1 MVELEPL
8 VVPRLLVVEDQ
19 RVLLRSLIRGL
30 TAEGYSVSG
39 ASTGAEGYRL
49 ASTEPPDVMVLDL
62 LLPDG
67 DGIQTLQRLRA
78 EGFTRPVL
86 ILTACD
92 AIEERIRGLDS
103 GADDYLVKPFA
114 FGELVARLKALLRR
128 AVSSSGTVLHVN
140 DLVIDILS
148 RRVKRAGWDIE
159 LTPRQYELLE
169 YLARHRGQVVSK
181 QILAENVW
189 RTATATWTNVIEVL
203 INQLRKRIERP
214 GCDLLIHTVRGEGY
228 LLGDLPC

>member
-8 VVPRLLVVEDQ
+8 VVTRLLVVEDQ
-19 RVLLRSLIRGL
+19 RVLLKSLLRGL

-39 ASTGAEGYRL
+39 ASTGAECYRL

-67 DGIQTLQRLRA
+67 NGIETLRRLRA
-78 EGFTRPVL
+78 EGFTKPVL

-92 AIEERIRGLDS
+92 AIEDRIRGLDS

-128 AVSSSGTVLHVN
+128 VGSSSETVLHVN
-140 DLVIDILS
+140 DLVIDVLS
-148 RRVKRAGWDIE
+148 RRVKRAGREIE

-169 YLARHRGQVVSK
+169 YLARHRNQIVSK
-181 QILAENVW
+181 QMLAENVW

-203 INQLRKRIERP
+203 INHLRKKIEQP
-214 GCDLLIHTVRGEGY
+214 GCKLLIHTVRGEGY
-228 LLGDLPC
+228 LLGDPPC

>member
-1 MVELEPL
+1 MANVETQNGL
-8 VVPRLLVVEDQ
+8 RLLVVEDQ
-19 RVLLRSLIRGL
+19 KVLLQSLQRGL
-30 TAEGYSVSG
+30 IAEGYFVSG
-39 ASTGAEGYRL
+39 ASTGAEGSRL
-49 ASTEPPDVMVLDL
+49 ALAEQPDAMVLDL

-67 DGIQTLQRLRA
+67 DGIQTLKRLRA
-78 EGFTRPVL
+78 EGFIKPVL

-92 AIEERIRGLDS
+92 AIEDRIRGLDS

-128 AVSSSGTVLHVN
+128 VVTSSETVLQVN
-140 DLVIDILS
+140 DLVIDVLS
-148 RRVKRAGWDIE
+148 RRVKRAGRDID
-159 LTPRQYELLE
+159 LSPRQYELLE
-169 YLARHRGQVVSK
+169 YLARHRDQIVSR
-181 QILAENVW
+181 QMLAEDVW

-203 INQLRKRIERP
+203 VNQLRKRIERP